1 MINEYHKGQH
11 LMHTIYPE
19 ITPYK
24 VHQLQVSD
32 IHTLYIEESG
42 NPKGI
47 PALFVHGGPGGGS
60 DHKSRRF
67 FDPEQYR
74 IIVFDQRGA
83 GKSTPHAELSDNT
96 TQLLISD
103 IEKIRQYLEIQ
114 SWVLFGGSWGSTLS
128 LLYAQAFPSRVL
140 ELILRGIFL
149 CRKKDLHWFYQ
160 DGASQIFPD
169 EWQQYIRPIALD
181 QRNAFISAYYKMLT
195 SENELERM
203 AAAKAW
209 SGWEGACSTL
219 KINKAVRDHFTKPQT
234 ALAMA
239 RIECH
244 FFINDSFIDENQ
256 IIENM
261 HKISHI
267 PGAIVHGRYDMVCP
281 VDNAFELKNNWLEA
295 RLNIIREAG
304 HSAFEPGN
312 TDALIRATIET
323 AQRLIKK

>member
-1 MINEYHKGQH
+1 MNIIQRQQP
-11 LMHTIYPE
+11 MHTIYPE
-19 ITPYK
+19 IHPYK
-24 VHQLQVSD
+24 VHQLPVSD
-32 IHTLYIEESG
+32 IHTLYMEESG

-47 PALFVHGGPGGGS
+47 PVLFVHGGPGGGS
-60 DHKSRRF
+60 DPKSRRF

-83 GKSTPHAELSDNT
+83 GKSTPHAELSENS
-96 TQLLISD
+96 TQHLISD
-103 IEKIRQYLEIQ
+103 IEKIRQHLDVK

-128 LLYAQAFPSRVL
+128 LLYSQAFPDRVL

-169 EWQQYIRPIALD
+169 EWQQFIKPITQA
-181 QRNAFISAYYKMLT
+181 QRNNFISAYYKSLT

-219 KINKAVRDHFTKPQT
+219 KTNKTVKDHFTQPQT

-244 FFINDSFIDENQ
+244 FFINDSFIEENQ
-256 IIENM
+256 IIKNM
-261 HKISHI
+261 NKIEHI
-267 PGAIVHGRYDMVCP
+267 PGVIIHGRYDMVCP

-304 HSAFEPGN
+304 HSAFDPGI

-323 AQRLIKK
+323 SQRLNKKKP

>member
-11 LMHTIYPE
+11 LMHNIYPE

-96 TQLLISD
+96 TQHLISD
-103 IEKIRQYLEIQ
+103 IEKIREYLEIQ

-128 LLYAQAFPSRVL
+128 LLYAQSFPSRVL

-160 DGASQIFPD
+160 YGASQIFPD

-181 QRNAFISAYYKMLT
+181 QRNALISAYYKMLT

-219 KINKAVRDHFTKPQT
+219 KINKAVRDHFTQPQT

-244 FFINDSFIDENQ
+244 FFINESFIEENQ

-295 RLNIIREAG
+295 RLNIVRDAG

-312 TDALIRATIET
+312 IDALIRATIET
-323 AQRLIKK
+323 ARRLNKK